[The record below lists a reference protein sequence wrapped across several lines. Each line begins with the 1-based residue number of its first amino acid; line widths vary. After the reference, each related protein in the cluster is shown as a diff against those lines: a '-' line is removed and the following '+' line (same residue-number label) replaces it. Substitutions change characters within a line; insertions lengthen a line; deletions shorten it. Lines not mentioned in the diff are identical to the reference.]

1 VNYFGWVNKDL
12 FGNSGVP
19 DKTMRDRH
27 AIDCP
32 APE

>member
-19 DKTMRDRH
+19 DKSMRDRRS
-27 AIDCP
+27 IQVS
-32 APE
+32 ETE